1 MSKKENDEK
10 PIVFYVENTQD
21 YAYELQIRKDKMVS
35 FAKTFSPR
43 TLDENGKVL
52 NTGFTMLT
60 ESEKERL
67 EKETRFNS
75 YVAKK
80 LFVIHTEVPEEALTD
95 DTRYQRV
102 LNELEETKAKLAETS
117 PESLLEQIE
126 ALKAENKGLKEALT
140 TGKTDASSKSTA
152 KGKGN

>member
-1 MSKKENDEK
+1 M
-10 PIVFYVENTQD
+10 
-21 YAYELQIRKDKMVS
+21 
-35 FAKTFSPR
+35 
-43 TLDENGKVL
+43 
-52 NTGFTMLT
+52 
-60 ESEKERL
+60 
-67 EKETRFNS
+67 
-75 YVAKK
+75 
-80 LFVIHTEVPEEALTD
+80 IHTEVPEEALTD

-140 TGKTDASSKSTA
+140 TGKTDAASKSPA